1 MEGRLRR
8 QRDKAVLLEQLQPA
22 SGVAC
27 DGHRFEVDGGVP
39 VVRLSVDQR
48 EDGFEDLVGDSDGCQ
63 LVTSSQ
69 A

>member
-27 DGHRFEVDGGVP
+27 DGHRCEVDSGAP
-39 VVRLSVDQR
+39 IVRLSVDQQ
-48 EDGFEDLVGDSDGCQ
+48 EDGFEDLVGDSDGGP